1 MPDLRGECVY
11 KLRQDFQ
18 NDELHE
24 INFYVSAWDNPASRH
39 GEVKRGSAEKH
50 NKPVEQEV

>member
-39 GEVKRGSAEKH
+39 GEVKQGSAEKH